1 MDLIAN
7 LQDAVILAVL
17 GMGTVMILL
26 FVIQIMINILG
37 KIFGPK
43 TNVQQD
49 PKPAGAAATQSAP
62 AAAPAASGTEEE
74 IVAVLTAAVAAYLG
88 TSADNVRLVV
98 RPIQTSAAWAQAG
111 RLEQHN

>member
-1 MDLIAN
+1 MDLIAK
-7 LQDAVILAVL
+7 LQDAVVLSVL
-17 GMGTVMILL
+17 GMGTVLILL
-26 FVIQIMINILG
+26 FVLQLVINILS
-37 KIFGPK
+37 KVFPEK
-43 TNVQQD
+43 SSKPD